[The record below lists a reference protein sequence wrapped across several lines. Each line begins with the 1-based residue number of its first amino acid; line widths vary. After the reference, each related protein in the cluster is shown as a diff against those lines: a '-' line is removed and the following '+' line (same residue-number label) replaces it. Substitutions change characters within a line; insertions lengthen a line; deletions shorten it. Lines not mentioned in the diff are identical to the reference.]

1 MVFIW
6 LQLQLRNA
14 AEKPYLWCAQ
24 DVLLKKSASAEESG
38 PSSIHSISIL
48 IIWVHIHLISIQ
60 YSFTTLVF
68 FFVCFDVF
76 GLVRRNGY
84 QKSWHAATGR
94 FAGTSKWRM
103 FGASGGAKRGDDTPL
118 LSWLGKDR
126 REYLRLWGISK
137 IPFRMRR
144 FPVVQTRQT
153 IETQPKWSIILT

>member
-1 MVFIW
+1 M
-6 LQLQLRNA
+6 LQLRNA

-24 DVLLKKSASAEESG
+24 DVLLKKSASAEDGG

-84 QKSWHAATGR
+84 QKKLTCCRRKVCGNFKVANVWS
-94 FAGTSKWRM
+94 FWR
-103 FGASGGAKRGDDTPL
+103 GQKR
-118 LSWLGKDR
+118 R
-126 REYLRLWGISK
+126 
-137 IPFRMRR
+137 
-144 FPVVQTRQT
+144 
-153 IETQPKWSIILT
+153 